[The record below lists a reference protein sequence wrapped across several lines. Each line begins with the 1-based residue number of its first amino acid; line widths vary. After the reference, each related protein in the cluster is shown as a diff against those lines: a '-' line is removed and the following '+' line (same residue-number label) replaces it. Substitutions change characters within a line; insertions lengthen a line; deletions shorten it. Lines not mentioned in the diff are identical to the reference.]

1 MPDSD
6 LVMEDEVGD
15 KALEAR
21 VPDLGSLQYYFLKSG
36 MEGYL
41 DLQSGEVVK
50 VARARGV
57 L

>member
-1 MPDSD
+1 MLASRHWI
-6 LVMEDEVGD
+6 
-15 KALEAR
+15 LEINF
-21 VPDLGSLQYYFLKSG
+21 YNLKVVR
-36 MEGYL
+36 YL